1 MLKKNK
7 EKVFH
12 QLKYDKFCRDSDER
26 LIANIWFNEFRDKVN
41 SEVEPEAGYT
51 KLLESLVDGV
61 LSSPESIVRVRRKL
75 QEQHPELRGEKW
87 KARHRAQETVKE
99 ELRNF

>member
-7 EKVFH
+7 EIV
-12 QLKYDKFCRDSDER
+12 R
-26 LIANIWFNEFRDKVN
+26 LILKTLKSTRDDDNALLAAVWGSEISFADPYYDDNWDGFLEFMQ
-41 SEVEPEAGYT
+41 
-51 KLLESLVDGV
+51 DGN

-87 KARHRAQETVKE
+87 KARHRAQESVKQ
-99 ELRNF
+99 ELREF

>member
-7 EKVFH
+7 KLVMEMLQDGDYYRDDDLALLAIIWYF
-12 QLKYDKFCRDSDER
+12 QLE
-26 LIANIWFNEFRDKVN
+26 
-41 SEVEPEAGYT
+41 EVENKNISEITANDF
-51 KLLESLVDGV
+51 LDALRANL

-75 QEQHPELRGEKW
+75 QEQHPELRGKKW
-87 KARHRAQETVKE
+87 EQRHRAQEVVKE